1 MVDEEV
7 KAAERIPAAVRQVL
21 YGGSLTEEERL
32 RLPEA
37 ANIQGLKDEIATLR
51 ARLDTV
57 LREQPEDLKLA
68 LDAMNTLLRMVV
80 ADYRLSP
87 RASKDLA
94 DSVAAVLNGF
104 ADQLV
109 PSDR

>member
-1 MVDEEV
+1 M
-7 KAAERIPAAVRQVL
+7 KT
-21 YGGSLTEEERL
+21 LT
-32 RLPEA
+32 PEA
-37 ANIQGLKDEIATLR
+37 ALSRREFIARSGALDEDEIATLR

-94 DSVAAVLNGF
+94 DSVAAVLNSF